1 MSFQDVGRPGGGAR
15 GQQQRGRT
23 QQSTGG
29 AFSSAAAKGGVP
41 RGNNSAAM
49 GNSLS
54 QGLGGYEQV
63 SDSIVQ
69 YQVCMYMYIAL
80 YLLGASKLQ
89 RYSQHCNSFYKIP
102 IHLCIQWQRNVALLE
117 KMARS
122 VGTQNDTSVTQ
133 TQ

>member
-15 GQQQRGRT
+15 GQQRGRS

-41 RGNNSAAM
+41 RGNTNSSSSAM
-49 GNSLS
+49 GYSLS

-69 YQVCMYMYIAL
+69 YQVCMICTTA
-80 YLLGASKLQ
+80 YL
-89 RYSQHCNSFYKIP
+89 I
-102 IHLCIQWQRNVALLE
+102 
-117 KMARS
+117 
-122 VGTQNDTSVTQ
+122 
-133 TQ
+133 

>member
-1 MSFQDVGRPGGGAR
+1 MSFQDVGRPGGSAR
-15 GQQQRGRT
+15 GQQRGRT

-41 RGNNSAAM
+41 RGNTNSSSTM

-69 YQVCMYMYIAL
+69 YQVCM
-80 YLLGASKLQ
+80 
-89 RYSQHCNSFYKIP
+89 C
-102 IHLCIQWQRNVALLE
+102 LCIIYI
-117 KMARS
+117 
-122 VGTQNDTSVTQ
+122 D
-133 TQ
+133 

>member
-15 GQQQRGRT
+15 GQQRGRA

-41 RGNNSAAM
+41 RGNSSSAAM

-69 YQVCMYMYIAL
+69 YQVCICYVL
-80 YLLGASKLQ
+80 YL
-89 RYSQHCNSFYKIP
+89 Y
-102 IHLCIQWQRNVALLE
+102 
-117 KMARS
+117 
-122 VGTQNDTSVTQ
+122 
-133 TQ
+133 

>member
-15 GQQQRGRT
+15 GQQRGRT

-41 RGNNSAAM
+41 RGNNNVSSSAI

-69 YQVCMYMYIAL
+69 YQVCM
-80 YLLGASKLQ
+80 
-89 RYSQHCNSFYKIP
+89 C
-102 IHLCIQWQRNVALLE
+102 LCIIYV
-117 KMARS
+117 
-122 VGTQNDTSVTQ
+122 V
-133 TQ
+133 

>member
-15 GQQQRGRT
+15 GQQRGRT
-23 QQSTGG
+23 QQSRGG

-41 RGNNSAAM
+41 RGNNNTGSSAAM

-69 YQVCMYMYIAL
+69 YQVCVFVY
-80 YLLGASKLQ
+80 
-89 RYSQHCNSFYKIP
+89 
-102 IHLCIQWQRNVALLE
+102 V
-117 KMARS
+117 
-122 VGTQNDTSVTQ
+122 
-133 TQ
+133 

>member
-1 MSFQDVGRPGGGAR
+1 MSFQDVGRPGGGSR

-41 RGNNSAAM
+41 RGNTGSSSSAM

-69 YQVCMYMYIAL
+69 YQVCMSCAY
-80 YLLGASKLQ
+80 
-89 RYSQHCNSFYKIP
+89 
-102 IHLCIQWQRNVALLE
+102 V
-117 KMARS
+117 
-122 VGTQNDTSVTQ
+122 
-133 TQ
+133 